1 MLITDTQTGLTG
13 EHQTLFPSTS
23 FPPDGPTNVWLEK
36 MGYRVTEKSA
46 DTLASEVRIIRDELL
61 SDTDKLG
68 LTDRPTMSNEYVVYR
83 QDLRDI
89 TDQLG
94 FPYSVIFPT
103 KPE

>member
-23 FPPDGPTNVWLEK
+23 FPLEGPTRAWLSERSYTISDK
-36 MGYRVTEKSA
+36 SDDILASDIRVT
-46 DTLASEVRIIRDELL
+46 RDGLL

-83 QDLRDI
+83 QALRDI
-89 TDQLG
+89 TDQEG
-94 FPYSVIFPT
+94 FPYSVTFPT

>member
-1 MLITDTQTGLTG
+1 MLITDIQTGLTG
-13 EHQTLFPSTS
+13 EHQSLFPSTS
-23 FPPDGPTNVWLEK
+23 FPLEGPTNVWLEK
-36 MGYRVTEKSA
+36 MGYRVKDKS
-46 DTLASEVRIIRDELL
+46 DDILAIEIRVIRDELL

-94 FPYSVIFPT
+94 FPYSVTFPT

>member
-1 MLITDTQTGLTG
+1 MLVTEAQTGVIG

-23 FPPDGPTNVWLEK
+23 FPLGGPTRAWLSER
-36 MGYRVTEKSA
+36 GYTIPDKSA
-46 DTLASEVRIIRDELL
+46 DALASEIRVIRDELL

-83 QDLRDI
+83 QALRDI
-89 TDQLG
+89 TDQEG